1 MGGGVIFGPG
11 MLFDFT
17 GIIGSHE
24 DFFGVLI
31 FAPFK
36 SSLSF

>member
-1 MGGGVIFGPG
+1 MKGGGGVIFSPG

-24 DFFGVLI
+24 DFLEF
-31 FAPFK
+31 
-36 SSLSF
+36 

>member
-1 MGGGVIFGPG
+1 MKGEGGGGVIFSPG

-24 DFFGVLI
+24 DFLEF
-31 FAPFK
+31 
-36 SSLSF
+36 